1 MTAAIQRLEDGTIKF
16 TITIPAALVAKTYD
30 EVVEENVKHAEIK
43 GFRKGKA
50 PRKLVEENLDSAKV
64 REEMLKVLLPK
75 AYVDAVN
82 QHNVRPIMQPKIH
95 VHPEKIAFTPN
106 EKDNKDWEFEALT
119 CEAPSISLGK
129 YKDAVQKVTAKSKII
144 IPGKDPF
151 DAAQG
156 KKSEVSLD
164 EVIKA
169 LLGIVDAKVPNILV
183 EQEAERL
190 LAQTLDEIK
199 KLGLT
204 LDQYLSSTKR
214 TAEDLRK
221 EYEQKAK
228 NDLTLEF
235 VLQKIA
241 EEEKITVEEKEI
253 NEAIQKAKDENE
265 RKHLESNRYLLAA
278 ILRQQKTLDF
288 LKNL

>member
-30 EVVEENVKHAEIK
+30 EVVEDNVKQAELA

-50 PRKLVEENLDSAKV
+50 PRKLVEEKLDQAKV
-64 REEMLKVLLPK
+64 HEEMLKILLPK
-75 AYVDAVN
+75 TYVDAVN

-95 VHPEKIAFTPN
+95 VHPEKVAFTPN
-106 EKDNKDWEFEALT
+106 EKDNKDWAFEALT

-144 IPGKDPF
+144 IPGKEK
-151 DAAQG
+151 Q
-156 KKSEVSLD
+156 EVSLND
-164 EVIKA
+164 IVKT
-169 LLGIVDAKVPNILV
+169 LLDSVDAKMPNILV

-199 KLGLT
+199 RLGLT